1 MNNYISR
8 YRTKYYLKA
17 HLIFVCK
24 YRKKLLTDSID
35 ELVKETFNRIASR
48 SDFDI
53 EILETDTD
61 HIHMLISYPPHI
73 SVTSIVRRLKQE
85 STLFLWN
92 NYSEVLKRHFWN
104 EHTFWSDG
112 YFVCSIC
119 EANPDTVR
127 RYIENQG

>member
-1 MNNYISR
+1 M
-8 YRTKYYLKA
+8 
-17 HLIFVCK
+17 
-24 YRKKLLTDSID
+24 LTTFID
-35 ELVKETFNRIASR
+35 KSVKETFNRITSR

-53 EILETDTD
+53 EILETDED

-85 STLFLWN
+85 STTFLWN
-92 NYSEVLKRHFWN
+92 NYSEVLKHHFWN

-112 YFVCSIC
+112 YFVCSIG